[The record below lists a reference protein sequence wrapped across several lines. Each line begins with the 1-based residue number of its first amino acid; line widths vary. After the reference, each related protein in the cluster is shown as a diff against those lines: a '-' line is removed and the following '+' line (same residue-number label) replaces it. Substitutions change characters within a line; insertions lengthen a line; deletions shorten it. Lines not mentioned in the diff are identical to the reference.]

1 MSKAMRVVVATSL
14 AVLVYAPAWAGE
26 AEAHE
31 SMGDNPQG
39 NVTVAKAATV
49 PQGNVDF
56 LTFDEPV
63 TAGSSEGVVEA
74 DAGSSRPVAS
84 SDVRASYEDARW
96 LREREGFRDGGY

>member
-1 MSKAMRVVVATSL
+1 MSKAMRFLLATSL
-14 AVLVYAPAWAGE
+14 AVLASAPAWAGE

-31 SMGDNPQG
+31 SMGDDPQG

-49 PQGNVDF
+49 QGNVDF

-74 DAGSSRPVAS
+74 GAGSSGPVAS
-84 SDVRASYEDARW
+84 SDVRASHEDARW